1 MRKKSAQ
8 QKSTGNAESPDV
20 FLGFIDRLEAIG
32 NHGIWIV
39 LSITGLILTYVFWDF
54 FTGAKVLLYKDIGSD
69 SINIFYPIY
78 RQFATLWNDHGTTS
92 GYVLNYTM
100 GQDLGFNAFD
110 IFSWILVQGG
120 PDNVAGNI
128 AHAEA
133 AKMILSTVLGY
144 FFFRYQGISN
154 LVSSVGALCIGFS
167 GFIVLTSSGWYYQ
180 SHEAFYFIL
189 AIWATEYSIQRK
201 PFYYVILPLAIALVT
216 QVAGFFF
223 IYTMA
228 TLIAYCVFK
237 SVLAHN
243 QRIPSWTAGLVT
255 VGLIVVGLGVSH
267 NTVMDTIDTLQNSG
281 RAESIKQSKAV
292 SVYGTD
298 TKVSMFDLAPKRDY
312 ANIVLRAYNN
322 NLMGTGNGFR
332 GMMNYLEAP
341 LLYYGL
347 PMLFFIP
354 FLFVGQ
360 DRKTKIAYAVLV
372 GLALMMLIFP
382 WFRFAFWNFQL
393 DYFREFTM
401 LLGFVLL
408 FVAIHGL
415 EQLTKTTS
423 KTFTWLT
430 PLVVLLVLALP
441 FMVSKSAGYIDPAVK
456 TTVVLVII
464 GYAVALLTYVVTR
477 NQLALAAV
485 LLLTVLDLTSNA
497 NTTINKRD
505 LLSTR
510 EIEQGALYG
519 GASLKAIDWI
529 KSKDRDLYR
538 VVKFTASG
546 PTMHSSLNDA
556 MVQGFNGIVGYSS
569 FHNKYYLRFM
579 EKLGCR
585 DPRNPNDAKWVYK
598 AITRPYLAS
607 MLGAKYFIS
616 NDRPMG
622 FDDQLFPLTKQID
635 NVFIHESKTALPL
648 VIAYDSYVTEDEFAT
663 QQSGRNDYMLYR
675 AAIIG
680 KVNEG
685 MLGSTPHYDLQSD
698 TIRNVRTIDFAKAA
712 DERRA
717 MLQAKVKPTL
727 SGLEGTISLQRDG
740 IVVVQIPYSE
750 GMSVTVDGKPVKTFV
765 ANFGFL
771 GFRCKAVS
779 AKMIVKV

>member
-1 MRKKSAQ
+1 MRKKNAQ
-8 QKSTGNAESPDV
+8 RKSTDNIGAADA
-20 FLGFIDRLEAIG
+20 FLGIIDRIEAVG
-32 NHGIWIV
+32 NHGIWVV

-69 SINIFYPIY
+69 SINVFYPIY
-78 RQFATLWNDHGTTS
+78 RQFAILWHNYGATS
-92 GYVLNYTM
+92 GYLLNNTM
-100 GQDLGFNAFD
+100 GEGLGFSPYEF
-110 IFSWILVQGG
+110 FTWILVQGG
-120 PDNVAGNI
+120 PDHVPSNI
-128 AHAEA
+128 VYAETT
-133 AKMILSTVLGY
+133 KILLSTILGY
-144 FFFRYQGISN
+144 FFFRYQRISN
-154 LVSSVGALCIGFS
+154 LVSTIGALCIGFS
-167 GFIVLTSSGWYYQ
+167 GFIILATSGWYYQ
-180 SHEAFYFIL
+180 SLEAFLFVL
-189 AIWATEYSIQRK
+189 AMWATEHALQRK
-201 PFYYVILPLAIALVT
+201 PLYYVILPLVVAMVT
-216 QVAGFFF
+216 QIAGTIF
-223 IYTMA
+223 IHIMA
-228 TLIAYCVFK
+228 TLIVYCVFK
-237 SVLAHN
+237 SILAYF
-243 QRIPSWTAGLVT
+243 QRVPWMSGPIA
-255 VGLIVVGLGVSH
+255 VGLIVIGLGISH
-267 NTVMDTIDTLQNSG
+267 NTIRATIDTLQNSG
-281 RAESIKQSKAV
+281 RAESIKQSNAV

-298 TKVSMFDLAPKRDY
+298 TKVSMFDLAPRRDY

-360 DRKTKIAYAVLV
+360 DRKTKIAFGVLV
-372 GLALMMLIFP
+372 GLTVMMLIFP

-415 EQLTKTTS
+415 EHLTKTTS

-430 PLVVLLVLALP
+430 PLVALLVLALP

-456 TTVVLVII
+456 TTVVLLII
-464 GYAVALLTYVVTR
+464 GYAAVLLTYVVTR
-477 NQLALAAV
+477 NQLALVAV

-519 GASLKAIDWI
+519 GTSLKAIDWI

-538 VVKFTASG
+538 VVKFTSSG
-546 PTMHSSLNDA
+546 PTIHTSLNDA

-585 DPRNPNDAKWVYK
+585 DPRNPSDAKWVYK

-607 MLGAKYFIS
+607 MLGAKYFLS

-622 FDDQLFPLTKQID
+622 FDDQYFPLTKQID
-635 NVFIHESKTALPL
+635 NVYIHESKTALPL

-663 QQSGRNDYMLYR
+663 QQNGRNDYMLYR

-680 KVNEG
+680 KTDEG
-685 MLGSTPHYDLQSD
+685 LLGSMPHYDLQAD
-698 TIRNVRTIDFAKAA
+698 TVRNVRNIDFAKAA

-727 SGLEGTISLQRDG
+727 SGLEGTINLQRDG

-765 ANFGFL
+765 TNFGFL
-771 GFRCKAVS
+771 GFRCKATS